1 MNAKIIGISRH
12 RIGVDGP
19 GVTTLVAFHGCT
31 LSCKYCLN
39 PKSIDPKVKGK
50 RYTPSQLYD
59 EIKKDNLYFL
69 ATGGGVTFGGG
80 EPLLQYKFIKEFRV
94 LCGSDWKINIE
105 TALNVP
111 LENVEEI
118 LPYIDNWIVDI
129 KDIDNEI
136 YHCYTGKDNDSTIQN
151 LILLINRGAKNIKIR
166 VPYIKNFNDKESIS
180 KSIAYLKSL
189 GLNEIEQFDYKIPKE
204 IRYFSEYVNDKV
216 YAVNEN
222 GVATVK
228 EIVKMDKSGIE
239 IRIYTIHNL
248 KNPEIYDDE
257 DHNLLCQRSE
267 ITKEQYDSFGKTWVF
282 EGYPNVPD
290 GIQIV

>member
-39 PKSIDPKVKGK
+39 PKSIDPKFKGK
-50 RYTPSQLYD
+50 RYTPLQLYG

-80 EPLLQYKFIKEFRV
+80 EPLLQYRFIKEFRQ
-94 LCGSDWKINIE
+94 LCGSNWKINIE

-111 LENVEEI
+111 LENVEAI

-129 KDIDNEI
+129 KDIDNKI
-136 YHCYTGKDNDSTIQN
+136 YRCYTGKDNDLTIQN
-151 LILLINRGAKNIKIR
+151 LILLTNRAVKNIKIR
-166 VPYIKNFNDKESIS
+166 VPYIKNFNDKESIA

-189 GLNEIEQFDYKIPKE
+189 GLNDIEQFDYKIPKE
-204 IRYFSEYVNDKV
+204 LRYFSEYVNDKV

-222 GVATVK
+222 GFATVK
-228 EIVKMDKSGIE
+228 EIVKVEKSGIE
-239 IRIYTIHNL
+239 VRTYTINNL
-248 KNPEIYDDE
+248 MNPEIYDDE
-257 DHNLLCQRSE
+257 AHNLLCQRQE
-267 ITKEQYDSFGKTWVF
+267 ISKEQYESFGKTWIF

>member
-136 YHCYTGKDNDSTIQN
+136 YRCYTGKDNDLTIQN
-151 LILLINRGAKNIKIR
+151 LILLTNRGVKNIKIR

-180 KSIAYLKSL
+180 KSISYLKSI
-189 GLNEIEQFDYKIPKE
+189 GLSDIEQFDYKIPKE
-204 IRYFSEYVNDKV
+204 LRYFSEYVNDK
-216 YAVNEN
+216 
-222 GVATVK
+222 
-228 EIVKMDKSGIE
+228 DRKS
-239 IRIYTIHNL
+239 
-248 KNPEIYDDE
+248 
-257 DHNLLCQRSE
+257 
-267 ITKEQYDSFGKTWVF
+267 V
-282 EGYPNVPD
+282 V
-290 GIQIV
+290 

>member
-50 RYTPSQLYD
+50 RYTPVQLYN

-80 EPLLQYKFIKEFRV
+80 EPLLQYRFIKEFRQ
-94 LCGSDWKINIE
+94 LCGSNWKINIE

-111 LENVEEI
+111 LENVEAI
-118 LPYIDNWIVDI
+118 LQYIDNWIVDI
-129 KDIDNEI
+129 KDIDNKI
-136 YHCYTGKDNDSTIQN
+136 YRCYTGKDNDLTIQN
-151 LILLINRGAKNIKIR
+151 LILLTNRAVKNIKIR
-166 VPYIKNFNDKESIS
+166 VPYIKNFNDKESIA

-189 GLNEIEQFDYKIPKE
+189 GLNDIEQFDYKIPKE
-204 IRYFSEYVNDKV
+204 LRYFSEYVNDKV

-222 GVATVK
+222 GFATVK
-228 EIVKMDKSGIE
+228 EVVKVEKSGIE
-239 IRIYTIHNL
+239 IRTYTIHNL
-248 KNPEIYDDE
+248 KNPETYDDE
-257 DHNLLCQRSE
+257 GHNLLCQRQE
-267 ITKEQYDSFGKTWVF
+267 ITKEQYESFGKTWIF